1 MVASLAWFWPWL
13 WPLILFGAADAY
25 SCELSRDWMGHWFHS
40 GFNEPLVISND
51 GISKKGRCVQRSK
64 NMFLMEESDPD
75 YKCYR
80 CMVIYEKHVNVLQ
93 YKESYCEE
101 KTGFDSMASLC
112 NTIAGDAP
120 LFTMF
125 RKDGEL
131 VKCPFRGPHSFS
143 YSKGDS
149 GQVCK
154 YPASFMDTCSDNQ
167 RLKLRYQA
175 CLDVEGSEIATEEMA
190 CLGTWKEGSS
200 RYLVSMLNHSHV
212 YTDEARY
219 RCFVFQRQHSNE
231 PGSSV
236 TYKMAQSLFASC
248 LGLWN
253 VNEGHKT
260 FTMTKLD
267 SDKEKCTF
275 PHFMHNHH
283 DWHSV
288 DGLISL
294 HVNKRGHSMR
304 LRNHTRLASIYDDGY
319 LESHATCHKVEAGG
333 GQRSKMTRIVVHVK
347 AGCDSGYVCLVF
359 THQDK
364 HVIEMRYGDKS
375 INPKEACMNYYFDPI
390 NSPIVTLVSEGHNT
404 RPCPFSGRYTLTAS
418 SAAVIGGPLGSS
430 MTALIGGQ
438 LNCQRAVMHAGCLSA
453 SDDLIVESVCSRNLE
468 DNVRTQWSCHGQ
480 WTSKTR
486 RQMLVLSTPNRVGG
500 TGVSGVKGAP
510 NYVCLSYT
518 EREGILSASA
528 SSNSCQFDDGG
539 VLTDS
544 GQFNI
549 TSSGPCLQAL
559 TGKGMPT
566 STPVH
571 WPLMTSSVLA
581 ILLLRSLM

>member
-1 MVASLAWFWPWL
+1 ML
-13 WPLILFGAADAY
+13 LIFKIFY
-25 SCELSRDWMGHWFHS
+25 
-40 GFNEPLVISND
+40 
-51 GISKKGRCVQRSK
+51 
-64 NMFLMEESDPD
+64 
-75 YKCYR
+75 
-80 CMVIYEKHVNVLQ
+80 
-93 YKESYCEE
+93 
-101 KTGFDSMASLC
+101 
-112 NTIAGDAP
+112 
-120 LFTMF
+120 
-125 RKDGEL
+125 
-131 VKCPFRGPHSFS
+131 FS
-143 YSKGDS
+143 
-149 GQVCK
+149 
-154 YPASFMDTCSDNQ
+154 
-167 RLKLRYQA
+167 
-175 CLDVEGSEIATEEMA
+175 
-190 CLGTWKEGSS
+190 
-200 RYLVSMLNHSHV
+200 
-212 YTDEARY
+212 
-219 RCFVFQRQHSNE
+219 
-231 PGSSV
+231 
-236 TYKMAQSLFASC
+236 
-248 LGLWN
+248 
-253 VNEGHKT
+253 
-260 FTMTKLD
+260 
-267 SDKEKCTF
+267 
-275 PHFMHNHH
+275 
-283 DWHSV
+283 
-288 DGLISL
+288 
-294 HVNKRGHSMR
+294 
-304 LRNHTRLASIYDDGY
+304 
-319 LESHATCHKVEAGG
+319 
-333 GQRSKMTRIVVHVK
+333 
-347 AGCDSGYVCLVF
+347 
-359 THQDK
+359 
-364 HVIEMRYGDKS
+364 GDKS
-375 INPKEACMNYYFDPI
+375 INPKEACMNYYFDPL

-418 SAAVIGGPLGSS
+418 SPAVIGGPLGSS